1 MFAKVSQDPGGRLG
15 IIYFASVALS
25 SAFVA
30 WIAQKWWK
38 RQHGT
43 TGDEGI
49 FDDVEES
56 PLFDPNFVFPAKLGV
71 KRASDAGR
79 DLECVGPLS
88 MAERE
93 GALRMARGLMRQ
105 LGGGAYNEEGEN
117 NNKNEEEE
125 AESSSSGD
133 ETNVSLNYHI
143 ATELEKEAR
152 DSLVEAVIHSE
163 LLKMEAQGKRIDPSE
178 CANILAKLVEY
189 FDISNER
196 EKLRERRIAM
206 RPNETTNN
214 GFLWANSDGYNDR
227 IAQQMAKINEAYA
240 GFFSRETEMDQR
252 LRAFNKDGAEER
264 FEMDWDGADDDDEE
278 ADLMNYLDQDDAAGY
293 GSRME
298 LRMKAM
304 GRDSLRMMDVDGEM
318 NYRDDDDDDD
328 DDDGECE
335 EEEESDDIYEK
346 TGFER
351 MLLDKLH
358 QLAAS
363 LGEKTTSSLGTGAA
377 ELPRSNGTVA
387 ACDAEREKE
396 KEEGSSQNEW
406 ETESDDDDDED
417 EETKE
422 K

>member
-1 MFAKVSQDPGGRLG
+1 MFAKLSQDPGGRRG
-15 IIYFASVALS
+15 FIYFASIALS

-30 WIAQKWWK
+30 WIAQKWW
-38 RQHGT
+38 RSQHGT

-56 PLFDPNFVFPAKLGV
+56 PLFDPNFVFPAKPAV
-71 KRASDAGR
+71 TRASDAGR
-79 DLECVGPLS
+79 DLESAGPLS

-93 GALRMARGLMRQ
+93 GALRMARRLMCQ
-105 LGGGAYNEEGEN
+105 LDGRASNEEGG

-125 AESSSSGD
+125 ESSNSGD
-133 ETNVSLNYHI
+133 DTNVSLNYLI

-163 LLKMEAQGKRIDPSE
+163 LLKMEAQGKPIDPSE

-214 GFLWANSDGYNDR
+214 GFPWANSDGYNDR
-227 IAQQMAKINEAYA
+227 IAQQMAKINEKYA

-252 LRAFNKDGAEER
+252 LRAFKKDGAEER
-264 FEMDWDGADDDDEE
+264 FEMDWDGDDDDDEE
-278 ADLMNYLDQDDAAGY
+278 ADLMNYLEQDDAAGY

-298 LRMKAM
+298 MRMRAM
-304 GRDSLRMMDVDGEM
+304 GGDNLRMMDVDGEM
-318 NYRDDDDDDD
+318 NYRDDDEDDD
-328 DDDGECE
+328 DDDGEFE

-351 MLLDKLH
+351 MLLEKLH

-363 LGEKTTSSLGTGAA
+363 LGQKTTSSLGTGAA

-387 ACDAEREKE
+387 AYDAEREKKE
-396 KEEGSSQNEW
+396 GEEGSSQNEW
-406 ETESDDDDDED
+406 ETESDDDDDEED
-417 EETKE
+417 ETKE